1 MLQEFS
7 KIIISHILVACNLLC
22 RQKQQSGSYC
32 QYNDIT
38 NIVRQKNLGNQ
49 ENNNYCTLLEMI
61 VITEQTGIFIKS
73 LNIASV

>member
-1 MLQEFS
+1 MVDHGLLPVFVFDGE
-7 KIIISHILVACNLLC
+7 HPILKDSVLEKRNEKRDEAKAALELA
-22 RQKQQSGSYC
+22 
-32 QYNDIT
+32 
-38 NIVRQKNLGNQ
+38 KNLGNQ